1 MSRNYDNWLDA
12 YVEYAGFSEAPKRM
26 HFWSGVA
33 AIAGALRRRVWLSM
47 GYYRWCVN
55 HYIIFVAPPGIVSK
69 STTMAIAMDIL
80 RKVPGINFG
89 PDIVTW
95 PALVSA
101 FEAAKESF
109 SFSGNVGDDQHTQCA
124 LTLESSEFGNLVNP
138 ADREMIDLLVTLW
151 DSKQGGFKKV
161 TKNSGNDSV
170 ENPWINMIACTT
182 PSWIAGNFPEYVIGG
197 GFTSRCLFVY
207 TDQKEKLVAYPIYHI
222 PAGMKENQTRLAA
235 DLEHISVT
243 LCGAYTL
250 SQAARA
256 WGEAWYEH
264 WYANPPPFLR
274 DDRFGGYLARKQTH
288 LHKLAMVIAA
298 SQRDELVITV
308 EDLQLAN
315 VMISDLEPDMPKVFD
330 RIGRSEES
338 IQAERFIQFV
348 QKEGSVGYAAAYQFI
363 HSAFPF
369 CRDFEAMTAGA
380 TAAGL
385 LNFNPLDMTFNA
397 MPEKKNVVTPP
408 RDNVTTHP
416 LTSAPA
422 SPLADQLQAVLEQSL
437 PRSPEPESTP

>member
-1 MSRNYDNWLDA
+1 MIVSERTVRNFDDWLSA

-69 STTMAIAMDIL
+69 STTVAIAMDIL

-101 FEAAKESF
+101 FAAATESF
-109 SFSGNVGDDQHTQCA
+109 DIEGEYHTQCA
-124 LTLESSEFGNLVNP
+124 LTLESAEFGNLVNP
-138 ADREMIDLLVTLW
+138 TDREMIDLLVTLW
-151 DSKQGGFKKV
+151 DSKQGGFAKV
-161 TKNSGNDSV
+161 TKNSGSDKV
-170 ENPWINMIACTT
+170 ENPWINLIACTT

-207 TDQKEKLVAYPIYHI
+207 ADTKEKLVAYPIYHI
-222 PAGMKENQTRLAA
+222 PKGMLDKQARLAA
-235 DLEHISVT
+235 DLEHIATMIV
-243 LCGAYTL
+243 GPYKL
-250 SQAARA
+250 SLEART
-256 WGEAWYEH
+256 WGETWYNYH
-264 WYANPPPFLR
+264 YANPPAHLQ

-298 SQRDELVITV
+298 SCRDELILLP
-308 EDLQLAN
+308 EDLQLAAT
-315 VMISDLEPDMPKVFD
+315 MITDLEVDMPKVFA
-330 RIGRSEES
+330 RIGRTEDS

-348 QKEGSVGYAAAYQFI
+348 QKNSPVSYSAAYAYV

-369 CRDFEAMTAGA
+369 VKDFEGIVMGA
-380 TAAGL
+380 VNAGL
-385 LNFNPLDMTFNA
+385 IKIN
-397 MPEKKNVVTPP
+397 
-408 RDNVTTHP
+408 
-416 LTSAPA
+416 PA
-422 SPLADQLQAVLEQSL
+422 SHVLSKV
-437 PRSPEPESTP
+437 